1 MAGSMKDIKLRIK
14 SVESTMQITK
24 AMELVASSKMRRA
37 KERVE
42 HSRPYFETLHK
53 TLTEIAAAD
62 PRARNPYLRRA
73 EIKKTLLIV
82 IAGDRGLAGGYNSN
96 VLKQAQQEA
105 GDVVVLP
112 IGKRSAEYFVHHEVP
127 LFTQE
132 VLLAADITVGEC
144 FQLARRITEGY
155 CKGEYD
161 AVKICYTRFDS
172 MMTQTASTM
181 EVLPLSI
188 EPTEQQKAEARRSQ
202 ILYKPSSEEVF
213 RAIIPEYVA
222 GIVYGAVCES
232 VASELAARRTAMDAA
247 TKNAGEMIDHLN
259 LYYNRARQAAIT
271 QEITEIVAGAEIY
284 RPSQLRSAQQLS
296 QRESLWRTGGLF
308 RFAKASPFGRGGIA

>member
-96 VLKQAQQEA
+96 VLRQAQQEA

-144 FQLARRITEGY
+144 FQLARQITEGY
-155 CKGEYD
+155 RKGEYD

-271 QEITEIVAGAEIY
+271 QEITEIVAGAEI
-284 RPSQLRSAQQLS
+284 
-296 QRESLWRTGGLF
+296 
-308 RFAKASPFGRGGIA
+308 

>member
-42 HSRPYFETLHK
+42 HSRPYFETLHE
-53 TLTEIAAAD
+53 TLTKIAAAD
-62 PRARNPYLRRA
+62 PRARNPYLRRD
-73 EIKKTLLIV
+73 KVKRTLLIV

-96 VLKQAQQEA
+96 VLKQAGAEE
-105 GDVVVLP
+105 GEVVVLP

-132 VLLAADITVGEC
+132 VLLAAEISVGEC
-144 FQLARRITEGY
+144 FQLSRQITEGY
-155 CKGEYD
+155 RKGEYD

-172 MMTQTASTM
+172 MMTQTATTM

-213 RAIIPEYVA
+213 SAIIPEYVA

-271 QEITEIVAGAEIY
+271 QEITEIVAGAEN
-284 RPSQLRSAQQLS
+284 
-296 QRESLWRTGGLF
+296 
-308 RFAKASPFGRGGIA
+308 

>member
-42 HSRPYFETLHK
+42 HSRPYFETLHE
-53 TLTEIAAAD
+53 TLTKIAAAD
-62 PRARNPYLRRA
+62 PRARSPYLRRD
-73 EIKKTLLIV
+73 EVKRTLLIV

-96 VLKQAQQEA
+96 VLKQAAAEE
-105 GDVVVLP
+105 GEVLVLP

-127 LFTQE
+127 LFTQGI
-132 VLLAADITVGEC
+132 LLAADVSVGEC
-144 FQLARRITEGY
+144 FQLSRQITEGY
-155 CKGEYD
+155 RKGEYD

-172 MMTQTASTM
+172 MMTQTAATM

-213 RAIIPEYVA
+213 SAIIPEYVA
-222 GIVYGAVCES
+222 GVVYGAVCES

-271 QEITEIVAGAEIY
+271 QEITEIVAGAEI
-284 RPSQLRSAQQLS
+284 
-296 QRESLWRTGGLF
+296 
-308 RFAKASPFGRGGIA
+308 

>member
-42 HSRPYFETLHK
+42 HSRPYFETLHE
-53 TLTEIAAAD
+53 TLTKIAAAD
-62 PRARNPYLRRA
+62 PRARNPYLRRD
-73 EIKKTLLIV
+73 EIKRTLLIV

-96 VLKQAQQEA
+96 VLKQAGAEE
-105 GDVVVLP
+105 GKVVVLP

-132 VLLAADITVGEC
+132 VLLAAEISVGEC
-144 FQLARRITEGY
+144 FQLSRQITEGY
-155 CKGEYD
+155 RKGEYD

-172 MMTQTASTM
+172 MMTQTATTM

-213 RAIIPEYVA
+213 SAIIPEYVA
-222 GIVYGAVCES
+222 GVVYGAVCES

-271 QEITEIVAGAEIY
+271 QEITEIVAGAEI
-284 RPSQLRSAQQLS
+284 
-296 QRESLWRTGGLF
+296 
-308 RFAKASPFGRGGIA
+308 